1 MTYVKPVTYL
11 YPKPVLPLNASICV
25 PCPHVSHPSLYV
37 TEFAKMGLIH
47 ASNFSTLRMCNSA
60 SIGPTALI
68 FGNKSFL
75 SLY

>member
-37 TEFAKMGLIH
+37 TV
-47 ASNFSTLRMCNSA
+47 
-60 SIGPTALI
+60 ALYLVTYATVL
-68 FGNKSFL
+68 NE
-75 SLY
+75 Y